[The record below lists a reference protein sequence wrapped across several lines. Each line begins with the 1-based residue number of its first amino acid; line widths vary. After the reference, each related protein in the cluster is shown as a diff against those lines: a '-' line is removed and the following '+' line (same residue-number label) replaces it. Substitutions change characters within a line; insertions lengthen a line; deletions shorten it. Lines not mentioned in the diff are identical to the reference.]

1 MVRGWAALTGA
12 MAALGLLVGCDSQR
26 IAQLE
31 VGVSTEADV
40 RAQWGDPAAVHAQPD
55 GSKTLEYPRQPEGR
69 VNYMITLGPDGRLRL
84 IDQVLREEVFAQ
96 LTPGLDQGQV
106 RRLLGR
112 PATTQFFVLKN
123 EELWEWRYL
132 NGQES
137 RVFQASFDP
146 DGRLLYTASQ
156 LDAREAVPGG
166 Q

>member
-1 MVRGWAALTGA
+1 MARWWGVVTGA
-12 MAALGLLVGCDSQR
+12 MAALGLLVGCDPQR

-40 RAQWGDPAAVHAQPD
+40 RAQFGEPVAVYPEPD
-55 GSKTLEYPRQPEGR
+55 GGKTLEYPRQPEGQ

-96 LTPGLDQGQV
+96 LTPGLDQAQV

-112 PATTQFFVLKN
+112 PASTQFFVLRN

-146 DGRLLYTASQ
+146 EGRLMHTASQ
-156 LDAREAVPGG
+156 LDPREAMPGG
-166 Q
+166 K

>member
-1 MVRGWAALTGA
+1 MARWWGVVTGA

-31 VGVSTEADV
+31 VGVSTESDV
-40 RAQWGDPAAVHAQPD
+40 RAQFGEPVAVYPEPD
-55 GSKTLEYPRQPEGR
+55 GGKTLEYPRQPEGQ

-96 LTPGLDQGQV
+96 LTPGLDQAQV

-112 PATTQFFVLKN
+112 PASTQFFVLRN

-132 NGQES
+132 NGPES

-146 DGRLLYTASQ
+146 EGRLLHTATQ
-156 LDAREAVPGG
+156 LDPREAMPGG
-166 Q
+166 K